1 MVQVKTYLKNKPSK
15 LLTMLFMGILVT
27 PQILS
32 GSEYEGRSPYRLIF
46 VEHSDLSVPFDPNQN
61 LLAATTREQN
71 RDLIKKKVLGSVVKG
86 LLPMSGQLG
95 SALSDPQ
102 TDFLTS
108 VTSMGSILSKELGAA
123 IESFSAIEAS
133 TFPVVNDVY
142 LIPWQT
148 GNRNLFYGG
157 DKISM
162 GAEEVANVLASS
174 SQSDK
179 FEKDVTAQIKDLQKL
194 RFNTENPVYLLGARS
209 YIFVNPRGESNLVV
223 SVLLALKPS
232 VLPFSKSNDQITF
245 ERINIPGNAEKTATA
260 KLVLTLPLLRSEAPV
275 LDVEFGEFE
284 SFSQGTFK
292 LKESGRQ
299 NMSPGMEGRSTKGS
313 VPLTFSFSKLRFD
326 LETLDVSGLNVLT
339 SMGFLTKRGRLPIG
353 GFKVNAVNNQFQQEI
368 NNTIDAEVKA
378 AQDAG
383 LEAVESKLFT
393 DSTLKEA
400 LEAILGRAK

>member
-1 MVQVKTYLKNKPSK
+1 MVQTKNYLKNKTIFF
-15 LLTMLFMGILVT
+15 LALFLTGAFFT
-27 PQILS
+27 PHLS
-32 GSEYEGRSPYRLIF
+32 SNEYEGRSPYRLIF
-46 VEHSDLSVPFDPNQN
+46 VERPDISTPFDPNQD
-61 LLAATTREQN
+61 LLSPSLRDKNRE
-71 RDLIKKKVLGSVVKG
+71 LIKEKVLGAVVKG

-95 SALSDPQ
+95 SALNDPQ

-108 VTSMGSILSKELGAA
+108 VTSMSSVLSKELGTAL
-123 IESFSAIEAS
+123 ESFSNLEAS

-148 GNRNLFYGG
+148 GDRDLFYSG

-162 GAEEVANVLASS
+162 SPEQAANVLASS
-174 SQSDK
+174 SQSEK
-179 FEKDVTAQIKDLQKL
+179 FEKDVTAQVKDLQKL

-209 YIFVNPRGESNLVV
+209 FIFINPRGESNLVV
-223 SVLLALKPS
+223 SVLLALKPA

-245 ERINIPGNAEKTATA
+245 DKINIPGTAEKTTTA
-260 KLVLTLPLLRSEAPV
+260 KLVLTIPILRAQAPV

-284 SFSQGTFK
+284 AFTGGNFK

-313 VPLTFSFSKLRFD
+313 IPLTFSFSSLRFD

-353 GFKVNAVNNQFQQEI
+353 GFKVKAVSEQFQQEI
-368 NNTIDAEVKA
+368 NNTIDSEVKA

-393 DSTLKEA
+393 DATLKEA
-400 LEAILGRAK
+400 LEAILGRVK

>member
-1 MVQVKTYLKNKPSK
+1 MVQIKKYLKIKPLSI
-15 LLTMLFMGILVT
+15 LFF
-27 PQILS
+27 S
-32 GSEYEGRSPYRLIF
+32 GSFLTPHLLSSNEYEGRSPYRLIF
-46 VEHSDLSVPFDPNQN
+46 VERPDLSTPFDPNQD
-61 LLAATTREQN
+61 LLSPSARDKNRE
-71 RDLIKKKVLGSVVKG
+71 LIKEKVLGAVVKG

-108 VTSMGSILSKELGAA
+108 VTSMSSVLSKELGAA
-123 IESFSAIEAS
+123 IESISTIEAT

-148 GNRNLFYGG
+148 GDRDLFYSG

-162 GAEEVANVLASS
+162 SSDQAANVLASS

-194 RFNTENPVYLLGARS
+194 RFTTENPVYLLGARS
-209 YIFVNPRGESNLVV
+209 FIFINPRGESNLVV
-223 SVLLALKPS
+223 SVLLALKPA

-245 ERINIPGNAEKTATA
+245 DKINIPGNAEKTATA
-260 KLVLTLPLLRSEAPV
+260 KLVLTIPLLRAQAPV

-284 SFSQGTFK
+284 SFSGGTFK

-313 VPLTFSFSKLRFD
+313 IPLTFSFSSLRFD

-353 GFKVNAVNNQFQQEI
+353 GFKVKAVSEQFQQEI

-400 LEAILGRAK
+400 LEAILGRVK